1 MDAHNAKAW
10 NEKHLLLILE
20 FYNAF
25 IELKGPHVHLVSY
38 EALQRDTSTMLARIG
53 AFLGSAAIGS
63 AVYTT
68 AAEHCSF
75 DFMKAHGTTN
85 QPTTTMPQASKKE
98 PTPRNPLA
106 RLFAYVSTPAPLP
119 AQTGNSSSSAPAKK
133 MTFEEYYKP
142 SDVRIVN
149 SMIRQYAH
157 PHLMHF
163 WAQHGLNFTN
173 DLPWDPNAI
182 AQWG

>member
-1 MDAHNAKAW
+1 
-10 NEKHLLLILE
+10 
-20 FYNAF
+20 
-25 IELKGPHVHLVSY
+25 
-38 EALQRDTSTMLARIG
+38 
-53 AFLGSAAIGS
+53 
-63 AVYTT
+63 
-68 AAEHCSF
+68 
-75 DFMKAHGTTN
+75 
-85 QPTTTMPQASKKE
+85 MPQGSKN
-98 PTPRNPLA
+98 PPRNPLA
-106 RLFAYVSTPAPLP
+106 RLFAYVSTPAY